1 MKLRNCDGLRRDIRG
16 QRTNEIHEPARTR
29 FAYSHDIANRFL
41 VNSLRLQ
48 VPTDPYLEKLP
59 FRDLQVLARL
69 VLFLDAF
76 LLPPRGILK
85 PDDTSSRARHM
96 DLSYSRNRY
105 VTRERVH

>member
-1 MKLRNCDGLRRDIRG
+1 MNL
-16 QRTNEIHEPARTR
+16 
-29 FAYSHDIANRFL
+29 
-41 VNSLRLQ
+41 SLRLQ

-85 PDDTSSRARHM
+85 PDDTSSRARHR
-96 DLSYSRNRY
+96 DLNYSRNRY
-105 VTRERVH
+105 VARERVH